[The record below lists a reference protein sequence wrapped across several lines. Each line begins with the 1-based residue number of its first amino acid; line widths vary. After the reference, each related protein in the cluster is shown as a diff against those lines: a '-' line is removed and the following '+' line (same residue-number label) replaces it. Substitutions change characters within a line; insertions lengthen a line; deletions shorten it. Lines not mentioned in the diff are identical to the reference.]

1 MKYKQQVQVSLEKI
15 EQLALTLETVVNNPR
30 LAEVNEIKRLATAI
44 RHHIKQ
50 VSDKVSLE
58 YEG

>member
-1 MKYKQQVQVSLEKI
+1 MKYKQEVELSLEKV

-30 LAEVNEIKRLATAI
+30 LAEVSEIKRLATAI
-44 RHHIKQ
+44 RQHVKQ
-50 VSDKVSLE
+50 ISNKVSLE